1 VPDAAEAGPRAQI
14 RKTAAGQ
21 TLMLVDLAH
30 MVQRVG
36 ELSVA
41 RDGPLIRLARLD
53 PELAGSEPQPWERE
67 ALERFAHGN
76 AREYT
81 AFSALD
87 SDTPRFRYAAPMRGA
102 ACPTC
107 SEDPLRGA
115 ITVSLPAKP
124 LVEAIASQRRTALV
138 LGALLIGFGT
148 VAILLL
154 GRIARIQREALA
166 KLRDLSLCDPLTG
179 IHNRRGFTERS
190 QQALRTLA
198 REKGRAVLAF
208 ADLDGLKPINDT
220 HGHKR
225 GDEALKRLAKVLRP
239 AFRGSDVVARIGGDE
254 FAILFVDADWQYRA
268 VLQKRIDKCVARAND
283 GWTGSLPIEV
293 SVGMVEINFSDRR
306 QQEPPSVDELLSLA
320 DTRMYAVKV
329 ERRNTGTF

>member
-1 VPDAAEAGPRAQI
+1 
-14 RKTAAGQ
+14 
-21 TLMLVDLAH
+21 
-30 MVQRVG
+30 
-36 ELSVA
+36 
-41 RDGPLIRLARLD
+41 
-53 PELAGSEPQPWERE
+53 
-67 ALERFAHGN
+67 
-76 AREYT
+76 
-81 AFSALD
+81 
-87 SDTPRFRYAAPMRGA
+87 
-102 ACPTC
+102 
-107 SEDPLRGA
+107 LRGA